1 MLEFYGYT
9 KCNTS
14 RKVEQFLKDK
24 NIEYKFIDI
33 TQKPPSK
40 SILNQLI
47 KNLNLHPQDLMNK
60 SSITYK
66 ELNLKDKIK
75 DLNKEEILNLLIENP
90 KLIKRPVIV
99 DKSKN
104 LYGMGKEIMNLVL

>member
-47 KNLNLHPQDLMNK
+47 KNLNLHPQDLINK

-75 DLNKEEILNLLIENP
+75 NLNKEEILNLLIENP

-104 LYGMGKEIMNLVL
+104 LYGIGKEIMNLVL

>member
-75 DLNKEEILNLLIENP
+75 NLNKEEILNLLIENP

>member
-14 RKVEQFLKDK
+14 RKVVKFLKDK

-75 DLNKEEILNLLIENP
+75 NLNKEEILNLLIENP

>member
-75 DLNKEEILNLLIENP
+75 NLNKEEILNLLIENP

-104 LYGMGKEIMNLVL
+104 LYGMGKEIINLVL